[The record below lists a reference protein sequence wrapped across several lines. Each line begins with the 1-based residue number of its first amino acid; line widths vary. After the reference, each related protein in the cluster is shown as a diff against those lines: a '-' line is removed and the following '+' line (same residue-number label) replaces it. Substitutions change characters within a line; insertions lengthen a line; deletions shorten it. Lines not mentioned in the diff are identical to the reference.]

1 MEKEIVS
8 LLDEIKNKNRIIHN
22 FGSFNKPQ
30 NLSYKESN
38 KTFSSSEKV
47 LIFHDNDT
55 TMETQNKR
63 SNRSSKFELSKRDNS
78 KRSQDNGIVIDHLVN
93 STTPES
99 VELKSISKIKNNL
112 EKSSVNKDNIVI
124 LGDSTVKHE
133 DDWKLLRLLKS
144 NNKKA
149 KVMHFSGAT
158 TECMIDS
165 TLVPGKRYMLY
176 HEVQF

>member
-1 MEKEIVS
+1 MEKEIIS
-8 LLDEIKNKNRIIHN
+8 WLDEIKNKNRIINN
-22 FGSFNKPQ
+22 FGNFNKPQ

-38 KTFSSSEKV
+38 KTFSGLEKV

-55 TMETQNKR
+55 TMELQNKR
-63 SNRSSKFELSKRDNS
+63 SNRSNKSELSKRDNS
-78 KRSQDNGIVIDHLVN
+78 KRSQDNGIVIDHLEN

-112 EKSSVNKDNIVI
+112 EKSNVNKDNIVI
-124 LGDSTVKHE
+124 FGNSTVKHE
-133 DDWKLLRLLKS
+133 DDWKLLQLLKS
-144 NNKKA
+144 NNKK
-149 KVMHFSGAT
+149 VIHFSGAT